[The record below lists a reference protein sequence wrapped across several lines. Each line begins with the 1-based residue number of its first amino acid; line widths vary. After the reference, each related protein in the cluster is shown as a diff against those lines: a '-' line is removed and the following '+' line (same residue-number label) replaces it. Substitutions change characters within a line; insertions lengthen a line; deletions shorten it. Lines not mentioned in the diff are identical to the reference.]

1 MLMKPIFHSVT
12 PLLPAGKSLA
22 AALRFYVDQLG
33 FVIQWQSGN
42 SAGIVRDAIAFTLI
56 ESDNQNWLE
65 NSSLSIGVSDLEA
78 LFNDYRNVAAPARV
92 GPLETKPWGRREFH
106 LIEPAGVCFQFFQQ

>member
-1 MLMKPIFHSVT
+1 MKSKLSSVT
-12 PLLPAGKSLA
+12 PLLPAGKNLA

-33 FVIQWQSGN
+33 FSIQWQSGN
-42 SAGIVRDAIAFTLI
+42 SAGISRDAIAFTLI

-65 NSSLSIGVSDLEA
+65 NTSLSIGVSDLDA
-78 LFNDYRNVAAPARV
+78 LYNEYRTVAAPARV

>member
-1 MLMKPIFHSVT
+1 MNAIFHSVT
-12 PLLPAGKSLA
+12 PLLPAGKSLDS
-22 AALRFYVDQLG
+22 ALRFYVDQLS
-33 FVIQWQSGN
+33 FSIQWQSGN
-42 SAGIVRDAIAFTLI
+42 SAGIARDAIAFTLI

-65 NSSLSIGVSDLEA
+65 NTSLSIGVSDLDA
-78 LFNDYRNVAAPARV
+78 LYNAYRNIAAPARV